1 MPDIGSASARGDN
14 LPPRTVSS
22 GLSLW
27 LELEDPRRM
36 GDLLAYL
43 AINAEPIRQALR
55 SLRYVHFS
63 RFLPT
68 PGWDLKVPPAV
79 AALQV
84 ITEFDGDFDA
94 YVLDFAMVIGDQ
106 FDHILDYVKD
116 RPPSPVKDHPAAFLK
131 FIQDHN
137 VGNSSSIKLP
147 VKINSAYADRTVI
160 DIIGNGGL
168 LARSD
173 EPPLTAVVVDRA
185 DVQANVLHG
194 LHMAH
199 AMHLG
204 VKFSRPDGAR
214 ALLAGLLSDLGDL
227 PRVSSGAVW
236 ANGKRPP
243 YALTV
248 GLTFKGLQALGLS
261 RADTQALELSF
272 KAFVRGPDDPEAA
285 HLNGDEGASAPLN
298 WRLGGPR
305 KAVRM
310 VLSIYAN
317 DPAELA
323 RQTAAL
329 RRGLATHGLTEV
341 VACPADALAGP
352 AGVESHDDVHFGFRD
367 GLSQP
372 RLAIQGE
379 PAGAPDM
386 QPLSG
391 VGEFLLGSAYPNVYR
406 GASSLGGLSP
416 ALAENATFCA
426 LRIMAQDVAAFE
438 HLLDEASAR
447 HEVSREWLA
456 AKLMGLW
463 RNGTP
468 VSQSPD
474 APLPEG
480 SVAGRN
486 VFDYAPS
493 HAHPVTFDDAG
504 GLRCPVGAHV
514 RRMNPRSAVVAGKP
528 YSRRLIRRGLPY
540 GPAYR
545 HGVDEALPERGLVG
559 MFFCADLD
567 RQFQFILRQWAQGDQ
582 AASGVRAEQDP
593 IIGAQ
598 KALQDDHPMAAR
610 FRIPRSG
617 GQADIVLD
625 MPRLVTTV
633 GSAYLLLPGLAG
645 LAFLSQP
652 LAQPAIAVARKPQ
665 AEQAAPAAALPPF
678 DPTDYDDFRADPF
691 SVYAAYR
698 AAAPVMRF
706 KFGDLDTVWVFD
718 SANVAKVAGNPVRYH
733 KQAVDQHS
741 TAGLLNMDEPWHDAC
756 RSAIQPLFDQVLSTL
771 RPAVTQEVA
780 AQIQACRGMPQSV
793 DWVANVA
800 DAVAQT
806 LFFRL
811 FGVDKRKAARLMRAV
826 DLALARA
833 SPTENVSVAE
843 VIKNVAGELIP
854 FGLLAPTGSLFKLIL
869 GMGRQFDPDNDSL
882 SQERFA
888 NATVMVLAGVL
899 PAKWAMALAVW
910 HLLDNGGA
918 QLQVLRDNPDI
929 TDRAAAEELLRFD
942 TPTPMSLRHATEDH
956 DLGGVNV
963 LRGDRVMV
971 AWASASRDSAR
982 FGGNA
987 DSIDFT
993 RGKGPGWAFGSGGA
1007 FECLG
1012 KELVLLSLSALIQ
1025 ALRANH
1031 PAPTLPAGFQP
1042 VWAGGPMFRAIHQLP
1057 VTWA

>member
-1 MPDIGSASARGDN
+1 MPDIATASAQGGDM
-14 LPPRTVSS
+14 PPRNVSS
-22 GLSLW
+22 GLNLW
-27 LELEDPRRM
+27 LELEDPSQMRE
-36 GDLLAYL
+36 LLAYL

-94 YVLDFAMVIGDQ
+94 YVLDFAMVIGEQ
-106 FDHILDYVKD
+106 FDHILGFMKG
-116 RPPSPVKDHPAAFLK
+116 RPFKPVKDDPAAFLK
-131 FIQDHN
+131 YIQEHN
-137 VGNSSSIKLP
+137 VGNSSSLKLP
-147 VKINSAYADRTVI
+147 VKTNSAYADRTVI

-168 LARSD
+168 LARAD
-173 EPPLTAVVVDRA
+173 EPPLPAVAVDRS
-185 DVQANVLHG
+185 DVQANVLQG

-204 VKFSRPDGAR
+204 VKFIRPDGAR
-214 ALLAGLLSDLGDL
+214 ALLAGLLNSQSGL
-227 PRVSSGAVW
+227 PQVSSGAAWVDGDW
-236 ANGKRPP
+236 PA

-261 RADTQALELSF
+261 QADAQAFELSF

-285 HLNGDEGASAPLN
+285 PLNGDEGASQPLN

-305 KAVRM
+305 KALRM

-317 DPAELA
+317 KPAELA

-329 RRGLATHGLTEV
+329 RQGLALHGLAEV
-341 VACPADALAGP
+341 VAWPADALAGP
-352 AGVESHDDVHFGFRD
+352 AGDESRDYVHFGYRD

-372 RLAIQGE
+372 RLAIRGE
-379 PAGAPDM
+379 PAGGPAM
-386 QPLSG
+386 QPPSG

-406 GASSLGGLSP
+406 GADSLGGLSP

-426 LRIMAQDVAAFE
+426 LRILAQDVAAFE
-438 HLLDEASAR
+438 HLLDEASVR
-447 HEVSREWLA
+447 YLVDREWLA
-456 AKLMGLW
+456 AKLMGRW

-474 APLPEG
+474 APLPEHG
-480 SVAGRN
+480 APGRDA
-486 VFDYAPS
+486 FDYAPS
-493 HAHPVTFDDAG
+493 HANAATVDDAG

-545 HGVDEALPERGLVG
+545 HGVDDPLPERGLVG
-559 MFFCADLD
+559 LFLCADLD
-567 RQFQFILRQWAQGDQ
+567 RQFQFMLRQWAQGDQ

-598 KALQDDHPMAAR
+598 KALLDDHPMQAR
-610 FRIPRSG
+610 MRIPRSG

-633 GSAYLLLPGLAG
+633 GSAYLFMPGLAG
-645 LAFLSQP
+645 LALLSQ
-652 LAQPAIAVARKPQ
+652 AVAPPPD
-665 AEQAAPAAALPPF
+665 AVVPCPPAAGAAALPPF
-678 DPTDYDDFRADPF
+678 DPTDYDDFRVDPF

-698 AAAPVMRF
+698 AQAPAVRF
-706 KFGDLDTVWVFD
+706 KFGSLETVWVFD
-718 SANVAKVAGNPVRYH
+718 NARVAEVAGNPVRYH
-733 KQAVDQHS
+733 KQAVDKHN

-756 RSAIQPLFDQVLSTL
+756 RSAIQPLFEQVLDTL
-771 RPAVTQEVA
+771 RPAIAQELA
-780 AQIQACRGMPQSV
+780 ARIQACRAMPQPV

-800 DAVAQT
+800 DPVAQT

-811 FGVDKRKAARLMRAV
+811 FGLDRIKATRLMRAV
-826 DLALARA
+826 DIALAKA
-833 SPTENVSVAE
+833 SPNESASVAE

-854 FGLLAPTGSLFKLIL
+854 FSPLASAGSLFKLIL
-869 GMGRQFDPDNDSL
+869 GMGKQFDPDNDSL

-888 NATVMVLAGVL
+888 NATVMVMAGVL

-918 QLQVLRDNPDI
+918 QLQALRANPAI
-929 TDRAAAEELLRFD
+929 TDRTAAEELLRFD
-942 TPTPMSLRHATEDH
+942 SPTPMSLRHATADH
-956 DLGGVNV
+956 WLGDVSV
-963 LRGDRVMV
+963 QRGDRVMV

-982 FGGNA
+982 FGPNA

-993 RGKGPGWAFGSGGA
+993 RNQGPGWAFGSGGA

-1025 ALRANH
+1025 ALRASH
-1031 PAPTLPAGFQP
+1031 LVPTLPPDFQP
-1042 VWAGGPMFRAIHQLP
+1042 VWASGPMFRAIHQLP
-1057 VTWA
+1057 VSCA

>member
-1 MPDIGSASARGDN
+1 MPDIGNASVQGGDMP
-14 LPPRTVSS
+14 LRTVSS
-22 GLSLW
+22 GLNLW
-27 LELEDPRRM
+27 LELREPGQMRE
-36 GDLLAYL
+36 LLAFL

-68 PGWDLKVPPAV
+68 PGWDLKPPPAV

-94 YVLDFAMVIGDQ
+94 YVLDFAMVIGEQ
-106 FDHILDYVKD
+106 FQHILSFMKN
-116 RPPSPVKDHPAAFLK
+116 PPARPVKDDPAAFLQY
-131 FIQDHN
+131 IQDHN

-147 VKINSAYADRTVI
+147 VKTNSAYADRTVI

-168 LARSD
+168 LARAD
-173 EPPLTAVVVDRA
+173 EPPLPEVAVDRS
-185 DVQANVLHG
+185 DVQANVLQG

-204 VKFSRPDGAR
+204 VKFNRPDGAR
-214 ALLAGLLSDLGDL
+214 ALLAGLLNSQSGL
-227 PRVSSGAVW
+227 PQVSNGAAW
-236 ANGKRPP
+236 AANIRPA

-248 GLTFKGLQALGLS
+248 GLTYKGLQALGLS
-261 RADTQALELSF
+261 QADAQAFELSF

-285 HLNGDEGASAPLN
+285 PLNGDEGASQPLN

-317 DPAELA
+317 QPAELA

-329 RRGLATHGLTEV
+329 RQGLALHGLAEV
-341 VACPADALAGP
+341 VAWPADALAGP
-352 AGVESHDDVHFGFRD
+352 AGDESRDYVHFGYRD

-372 RLAIQGE
+372 RLAILGE
-379 PAGAPDM
+379 PAGGPAM
-386 QPLSG
+386 QPPSG

-406 GASSLGGLSP
+406 GADSLGGLSP

-426 LRIMAQDVAAFE
+426 LRILAQDVAAFE
-438 HLLDEASAR
+438 HLLDEASVR
-447 HEVSREWLA
+447 YLVDREWLA
-456 AKLMGLW
+456 AKLMGRW

-474 APLPEG
+474 APLPEHP
-480 SVAGRN
+480 APGRDA
-486 VFDYAPS
+486 FDYAPS
-493 HAHPVTFDDAG
+493 HAYPATVDDAG

-545 HGVDEALPERGLVG
+545 HGLDDPAPERGLVG
-559 MFFCADLD
+559 LFLCADLD
-567 RQFQFILRQWAQGDQ
+567 RQFQFMLRQWAQGDQ

-598 KALQDDHPMAAR
+598 KALLDDHPMQAR
-610 FRIPRSG
+610 FRIPRGG
-617 GQADIVLD
+617 GQADIVLG

-633 GSAYLLLPGLAG
+633 GSAYLFMPGLAG
-645 LAFLSQP
+645 LAFLSQAP
-652 LAQPAIAVARKPQ
+652 
-665 AEQAAPAAALPPF
+665 APAADAKVPGLPAGGATALPPF
-678 DPTDYDDFRADPF
+678 DPTDYDDFRVDPF

-698 AAAPVMRF
+698 AQAPAMRF
-706 KFGDLDTVWVFD
+706 KFGSLETVWVFD
-718 SANVAKVAGNPVRYH
+718 NARVAEVAGNPVRYH
-733 KQAVDQHS
+733 KQAVDKHN

-756 RSAIQPLFDQVLSTL
+756 RSAIQPLLEQVLDTL
-771 RPAVTQEVA
+771 RPAIAQELA
-780 AQIQACRGMPQSV
+780 ARIQACRAMPQPV

-800 DAVAQT
+800 DPVAQT

-811 FGVDKRKAARLMRAV
+811 FGVDRIKATRLMRAV
-826 DLALARA
+826 DIALAKA
-833 SPTENVSVAE
+833 SPNESASVAE

-854 FGLLAPTGSLFKLIL
+854 FSPLAPAGSLFKLIL
-869 GMGRQFDPDNDSL
+869 GMGKQFDPDNDSL

-888 NATVMVLAGVL
+888 NATVMVMAGVL

-918 QLQVLRDNPDI
+918 QLQALRANPAI

-942 TPTPMSLRHATEDH
+942 SPTPMSLRHATADH
-956 DLGGVNV
+956 WLGDVSV
-963 LRGDRVMV
+963 QRGDRVMV

-987 DSIDFT
+987 DCIDFT
-993 RGKGPGWAFGSGGA
+993 RNQGPGWAFGSGGA

-1025 ALRANH
+1025 ALRASH
-1031 PAPTLPAGFQP
+1031 PVPTLPAGFQP
-1042 VWAGGPMFRAIHQLP
+1042 VWASGPMFRAIHQLP
-1057 VTWA
+1057 VSCA

>member
-1 MPDIGSASARGDN
+1 MPDIGTASARGDDM
-14 LPPRTVSS
+14 PPRTVSS
-22 GLSLW
+22 GLNLW

-36 GDLLAYL
+36 GELLAYL

-94 YVLDFAMVIGDQ
+94 YVLDFAMVIGEQ
-106 FDHILDYVKD
+106 FQHILSFMKG
-116 RPPSPVKDHPAAFLK
+116 RPVNPVRDDPAAFLK
-131 FIQDHN
+131 YIQDHN

-147 VKINSAYADRTVI
+147 VKTNSAYADRTVI

-168 LARSD
+168 LARAD

-185 DVQANVLHG
+185 DVQANVLQG

-214 ALLAGLLSDLGDL
+214 ALLAGLLSGQGGL
-227 PRVSSGAVW
+227 PRVSSGAAW
-236 ANGKRPP
+236 ADGQRPP

-261 RADTQALELSF
+261 QADTQAFELSF
-272 KAFVRGPDDPEAA
+272 KTFVRGPDDPEAA
-285 HLNGDEGASAPLN
+285 PLNGDEGASEPLN

-310 VLSIYAN
+310 VVSIYAE

-323 RQTAAL
+323 RQAAAL
-329 RRGLATHGLTEV
+329 RQGFVLHGLSEV
-341 VACPADALAGP
+341 VAWPADALAGP
-352 AGVESHDDVHFGFRD
+352 AGDESGDYVHFGYRD

-386 QPLSG
+386 QLPSG

-416 ALAENATFCA
+416 DLAENATFCA
-426 LRIMAQDVAAFE
+426 LRIVAQDVAAFE

-447 HEVSREWLA
+447 HGVSREWLA
-456 AKLMGLW
+456 AKLMGRW

-486 VFDYAPS
+486 VFDYGPS
-493 HAHPVTFDDAG
+493 HAHPVTLDDAG

-528 YSRRLIRRGLPY
+528 YSRRLMRRGLPY

-545 HGVDEALPERGLVG
+545 HGVDDALPERGLVG
-559 MFFCADLD
+559 MFLCADLD
-567 RQFQFILRQWAQGDQ
+567 RQFQFMLRQWAQGDQ

-610 FRIPRSG
+610 FRIARSG
-617 GQADIVLD
+617 GQSDIVLD

-633 GSAYLLLPGLAG
+633 GSAYLLMPGLAG

-652 LAQPAIAVARKPQ
+652 LAQPDNAVAGKL
-665 AEQAAPAAALPPF
+665 QAAPTAALPPF
-678 DPTDYDDFRADPF
+678 DPTDYDDFRVDPF

-718 SANVAKVAGNPVRYH
+718 SAKVAEVAGNPVLYH
-733 KQAVDQHS
+733 KQAVGPHS

-756 RSAIQPLFDQVLSTL
+756 RSAIQPLFDQVLDTL
-771 RPAVTQEVA
+771 RPAIAQAVA
-780 AQIQACRGMPQSV
+780 AQIQACRGTPQPV

-811 FGVDKRKAARLMRAV
+811 FGVDKRRATRLMRAV
-826 DLALARA
+826 DLALAKA
-833 SPTENVSVAE
+833 SPTESVSVAE
-843 VIKNVAGELIP
+843 VIRNVAGELIP
-854 FGLLAPTGSLFKLIL
+854 FGLLAPAGSLFKLIL

-882 SQERFA
+882 SQERYA
-888 NATVMVLAGVL
+888 NATVMVMAGVL
-899 PAKWAMALAVW
+899 PGKWAMALAVW
-910 HLLDNGGA
+910 HLLDKGGV
-918 QLQVLRDNPDI
+918 QLQVLRANPAI

-942 TPTPMSLRHATEDH
+942 TPTPMSLRHATEAH
-956 DLGGVNV
+956 DLGGVSV

-982 FGGNA
+982 FGANA

-993 RGKGPGWAFGSGGA
+993 LNRGPGWAFGSGGA

-1025 ALRANH
+1025 ALRATH
-1031 PAPTLPAGFQP
+1031 PVPTLPADFQP

-1057 VTWA
+1057 VTCA